1 MGLCCF
7 FLRRLAMATLLGL
20 IYRVSDVGFATKIL
34 RKVSVDPRH
43 LVQDIGEC
51 GVIGVLKFPAL
62 KD

>member
-1 MGLCCF
+1 
-7 FLRRLAMATLLGL
+7 MATLLGL

>member
-20 IYRVSDVGFATKIL
+20 IYRVSDVTKIL